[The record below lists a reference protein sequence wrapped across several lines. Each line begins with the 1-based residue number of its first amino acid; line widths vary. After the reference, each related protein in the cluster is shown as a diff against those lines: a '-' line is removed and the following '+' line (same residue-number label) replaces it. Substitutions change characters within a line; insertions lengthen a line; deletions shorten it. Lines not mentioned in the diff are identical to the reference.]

1 MPKPSVWQ
9 QQLKRMGNFM
19 TKIIRIA
26 DLPEFDMTD
35 YLEDEQAIAE
45 YLTIVLEEND
55 PAALIQALGTIAR
68 VRGLTE
74 IAKLSN
80 AALEA
85 FNKAAA

>member
-1 MPKPSVWQ
+1 LPKPSVWQ

-19 TKIIRIA
+19 TKTIRIA
-26 DLPEFDMTD
+26 DLPAFDMTD

>member
-1 MPKPSVWQ
+1 
-9 QQLKRMGNFM
+9 M
-19 TKIIRIA
+19 TKTIRIA

-35 YLEDEQAIAE
+35 YLKDEQAIAE

-55 PAALIQALGTIAR
+55 PVALIQALGTIAR

-85 FNKAAA
+85 FNKAA

>member
-1 MPKPSVWQ
+1 
-9 QQLKRMGNFM
+9 MGNFM
-19 TKIIRIA
+19 TKTIRIA
-26 DLPEFDMTD
+26 DLPAFDMTD

>member
-1 MPKPSVWQ
+1 
-9 QQLKRMGNFM
+9 M
-19 TKIIRIA
+19 TKTIRIA
-26 DLPEFDMTD
+26 DLPAFDMTD

>member
-1 MPKPSVWQ
+1 
-9 QQLKRMGNFM
+9 M
-19 TKIIRIA
+19 TKTIRIA

>member
-1 MPKPSVWQ
+1 
-9 QQLKRMGNFM
+9 MGNFM
-19 TKIIRIA
+19 TKTIRIA

-35 YLEDEQAIAE
+35 YLKDEQAIAE

-55 PAALIQALGTIAR
+55 PVALIQALGTIAR

-85 FNKAAA
+85 FNKAA

>member
-1 MPKPSVWQ
+1 
-9 QQLKRMGNFM
+9 MGNFM
-19 TKIIRIA
+19 TETIRIA
-26 DLPEFDMTD
+26 DLPAFDMTD

-85 FNKAAA
+85 FNKAAG

>member
-1 MPKPSVWQ
+1 
-9 QQLKRMGNFM
+9 M